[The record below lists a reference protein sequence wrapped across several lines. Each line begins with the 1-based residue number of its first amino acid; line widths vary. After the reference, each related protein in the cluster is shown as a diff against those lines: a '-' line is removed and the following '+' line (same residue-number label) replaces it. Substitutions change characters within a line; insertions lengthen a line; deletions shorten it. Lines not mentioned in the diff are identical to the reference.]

1 MISAVGKNSKARL
14 RSDSI
19 LTFMLALGV
28 MCLLYIIYDYA
39 PFGNNS
45 LACMDANIQYL
56 DFFAYLQDVL
66 IGKNSL
72 TQTFSSFLGGNNI
85 GTFSYYLASPFNLLV
100 VFFDKADLHAF
111 FDMLAALKMAM
122 AAAAFCVFL
131 HSRFREHLEL
141 GMRARIFCILLS
153 LGYGLNQYTLAQSS
167 NIMWL
172 DGVYMLP
179 LILTGVYYIVREKSG
194 WRLSLFVGMSILFN
208 WYTGGMNCLFSGFW
222 ICFEVVLYLCG
233 GKCYTKDGDS
243 VRAMMR
249 QCCGY
254 FVRYL
259 VSMVVGVLLSMI
271 LFWPTVLAMQNSNKG
286 DLAFEALKDFSFIG
300 AVPSVIQGYALG
312 AKSSYGSVSL
322 FCGSLALIGLV
333 LCFLSKGISFK
344 TKAAFG
350 TMLGGVLL
358 LFYWKPLYTMFSLF
372 KSVGSYWYR
381 YSYVGILCILFLAAY
396 FWIKE
401 NPEAHR
407 RSIWLAGIS
416 WAGILI
422 LLDYLKPSQNREL
435 TYYTAIFA
443 VLTAVLAAGRSA
455 RARTGQHGN
464 AVYAALSML
473 AIFELAYGSKLQMN
487 NYHVSDVQTYRE
499 YVLRQERHIQDIGL
513 ERGRGICRISQ
524 TSTRNHNKAIN
535 QTANYNEAM
544 AFGYASVSGYIS
556 TPDDVQLDFLHR
568 LGYRKE
574 GGCMTIVNTCLLG
587 ADSLLGVKYIMSEYP
602 VNGLLESEGIISNDN
617 KKVYENPFCLPLAF
631 IYGEK
636 GLDGMGS
643 QTSSDNQNPFEYQNM
658 LYSRLMGE
666 NVELYSPLAYSEG
679 EEGDT
684 VVYSIQIPA
693 GNWAVYGNIPWERD
707 MNAVIDV
714 NHIYKMAYSKWL
726 SPSVFYIPTENNG
739 GVEYA
744 AVELSTAD
752 RDGLKEGTEQFYA
765 LNLDVLGEVSDMLQ
779 TREVETMSVENGKA
793 NFEVETDEE
802 ASLFV
807 SIPYDRGWT
816 VRNNGEEITS
826 SLFAGCMYSIPLQK
840 GRNYIEMAYHLPGE
854 GIGLIGTGIGG
865 LLILGM
871 LLLEKRGGW
880 KGQNGIRCL
889 CSKASNCIGQ

>member
-322 FCGSLALIGLV
+322 FCGSLALIGVV

-350 TMLGGVLL
+350 TMLGGGTV
-358 LFYWKPLYTMFSLF
+358 
-372 KSVGSYWYR
+372 
-381 YSYVGILCILFLAAY
+381 A
-396 FWIKE
+396 
-401 NPEAHR
+401 
-407 RSIWLAGIS
+407 
-416 WAGILI
+416 I
-422 LLDYLKPSQNREL
+422 LLEALVHDVLPVQVCGKLLVQVFICRDIVYPVSCGIFLDKRESGGSQEEHLACRHFVGWDIDSSGLSE
-435 TYYTAIFA
+435 AFPKQGA
-443 VLTAVLAAGRSA
+443 DVLYGHFCCADGGAGCGAFRQSEDRPTWKCCVCRIEHVGDIRVGLWLEIA
-455 RARTGQHGN
+455 DEQLPCVRCAD
-464 AVYAALSML
+464 LS
-473 AIFELAYGSKLQMN
+473 
-487 NYHVSDVQTYRE
+487 
-499 YVLRQERHIQDIGL
+499 
-513 ERGRGICRISQ
+513 GICPQ
-524 TSTRNHNKAIN
+524 TG
-535 QTANYNEAM
+535 TAHP
-544 AFGYASVSGYIS
+544 GYW
-556 TPDDVQLDFLHR
+556 
-568 LGYRKE
+568 LGE
-574 GGCMTIVNTCLLG
+574 G
-587 ADSLLGVKYIMSEYP
+587 
-602 VNGLLESEGIISNDN
+602 
-617 KKVYENPFCLPLAF
+617 
-631 IYGEK
+631 
-636 GLDGMGS
+636 
-643 QTSSDNQNPFEYQNM
+643 Q
-658 LYSRLMGE
+658 
-666 NVELYSPLAYSEG
+666 
-679 EEGDT
+679 
-684 VVYSIQIPA
+684 
-693 GNWAVYGNIPWERD
+693 RD
-707 MNAVIDV
+707 MQN
-714 NHIYKMAYSKWL
+714 L
-726 SPSVFYIPTENNG
+726 SDFH
-739 GVEYA
+739 
-744 AVELSTAD
+744 
-752 RDGLKEGTEQFYA
+752 KE
-765 LNLDVLGEVSDMLQ
+765 
-779 TREVETMSVENGKA
+779 
-793 NFEVETDEE
+793 
-802 ASLFV
+802 
-807 SIPYDRGWT
+807 P
-816 VRNNGEEITS
+816 
-826 SLFAGCMYSIPLQK
+826 
-840 GRNYIEMAYHLPGE
+840 
-854 GIGLIGTGIGG
+854 
-865 LLILGM
+865 
-871 LLLEKRGGW
+871 
-880 KGQNGIRCL
+880 
-889 CSKASNCIGQ
+889 